1 MPHQH
6 VWALDDHDIELV
18 HEEIEDLSDLVDAWT
33 LDLVRRSPRRPRT
46 RLIPF
51 EDDKTQVW
59 PRRSLR
65 LGRG

>member
-1 MPHQH
+1 MPHQT

-33 LDLVRRSPRRPRT
+33 NDLVRRGPRRPRT

-59 PRRSLR
+59 PRRSFR